1 MRKLRFSIIY
11 IFIAIVSFSFVYAD
25 EISITSTHAGVY
37 NADNMELLYGKNEQD
52 KIAIASLTK
61 LMTAVVSIENIPN
74 LEDKITVDYD
84 IISKTLDPELAVA
97 GIYDGESLTYN
108 DLLATMLI
116 PSGADSAV
124 FLSNVVFDS
133 QEKFIENMNIKAQ
146 EIDMNNTRF
155 SNVTGLD
162 DENNYSTI
170 EDVAKLLGY
179 VLKNDTLKEIISMK
193 SYTTTDGEITVSSTI
208 TRSAQRS
215 GITLDYV
222 LGGKTGTTGDA
233 GICLASYTVDDDN
246 TIISIVTG
254 ASMYSTIPYNIIDSE
269 KLYKYIADKY
279 SNQNVLSKGDKILEL
294 NTYCCKQDSVVFT
307 LPEDIVKYVDN
318 VESKDINIIYDG
330 IDVLDSS
337 MKIGTSLGKAK
348 IYYKNELVGNVD
360 IQLNEKLEFSLKK
373 WIVIHKVLVG
383 SIIAGIVLVI
393 IIILIRNSIKN
404 KKNKSY

>member
-97 GIYDGESLTYN
+97 GIYDGESLTYY

-233 GICLASYTVDDDN
+233 GICLASYTVDEDN

-337 MKIGTSLGKAK
+337 MKIGTSLGKVK
-348 IYYKNELVGNVD
+348 IYYKNELVGDVD

-383 SIIAGIVLVI
+383 SIISGIVLVI

>member
-97 GIYDGESLTYN
+97 GIYDGESLTYY

-337 MKIGTSLGKAK
+337 MKIGTSLGKVK

>member
-97 GIYDGESLTYN
+97 GIYDGESLTYY

-233 GICLASYTVDDDN
+233 GICLASYTVDEDN

-337 MKIGTSLGKAK
+337 MKIGTSLGKVK

>member
-97 GIYDGESLTYN
+97 GIYDGESLTYY

-233 GICLASYTVDDDN
+233 GICLASYTVDEDN

-348 IYYKNELVGNVD
+348 IYYKNELVGDID

-373 WIVIHKVLVG
+373 LIVIHKVLVG
-383 SIIAGIVLVI
+383 SIISGIVLVI

>member
-97 GIYDGESLTYN
+97 GIYDGESLTYY

-233 GICLASYTVDDDN
+233 GICLASYTVDEDN

-337 MKIGTSLGKAK
+337 MKIGTSLGKVK
-348 IYYKNELVGNVD
+348 IYYKNELVGDVD

>member
-1 MRKLRFSIIY
+1 
-11 IFIAIVSFSFVYAD
+11 
-25 EISITSTHAGVY
+25 
-37 NADNMELLYGKNEQD
+37 
-52 KIAIASLTK
+52 
-61 LMTAVVSIENIPN
+61 
-74 LEDKITVDYD
+74 
-84 IISKTLDPELAVA
+84 
-97 GIYDGESLTYN
+97 
-108 DLLATMLI
+108 
-116 PSGADSAV
+116 
-124 FLSNVVFDS
+124 
-133 QEKFIENMNIKAQ
+133 
-146 EIDMNNTRF
+146 
-155 SNVTGLD
+155 
-162 DENNYSTI
+162 
-170 EDVAKLLGY
+170 
-179 VLKNDTLKEIISMK
+179 MK

-233 GICLASYTVDDDN
+233 GICLASYTVDEDN

-337 MKIGTSLGKAK
+337 MKIGKAK
-348 IYYKNELVGNVD
+348 IYYKNELVGDVD

>member
-97 GIYDGESLTYN
+97 GIYDGESLTYY

-233 GICLASYTVDDDN
+233 GICLASYTVDEDN

-318 VESKDINIIYDG
+318 VESKNINIIYDG

-348 IYYKNELVGNVD
+348 IYYKNELVGDVD